1 MAWAWYSCNK
11 ITKTWIQI
19 SRQNWNYFFSNISH
33 QKVIK
38 LTTIVSRSK
47 TKWHRHPKNK
57 YASFLFNYYCNVPEY
72 VLPLADDDES
82 LSSGVI
88 GINVFQGGG
97 RELLG
102 ELGCQ
107 PDWDWHAAL
116 QDGIRHRSII
126 VVVVIISNL
135 KKEPEMLAK
144 ITNQNP
150 DRAKVI

>member
-1 MAWAWYSCNK
+1 MK
-11 ITKTWIQI
+11 KL
-19 SRQNWNYFFSNISH
+19 NI
-33 QKVIK
+33 
-38 LTTIVSRSK
+38 
-47 TKWHRHPKNK
+47 
-57 YASFLFNYYCNVPEY
+57 PEY
-72 VLPLADDDES
+72 VLPLADDNES

-102 ELGCQ
+102 ELGRQ

-135 KKEPEMLAK
+135 KKRAKMLSQIAK
-144 ITNQNP
+144 ITDRNQ
-150 DRAKVI
+150 DRVKVISVS